1 MPAMWLPNKIV
12 DDVKDAVQ
20 VFYLPYSYCRYW
32 AEHRA
37 PGEPLVFSGW
47 YWAQGAR
54 EAGPFKSQSAC
65 FRDAWYRAVTHK
77 RPPALHADALK
88 AEQELRER
96 ALAKVVQLPVRRKR
110 KAA

>member
-1 MPAMWLPNKIV
+1 VWLPDKIIADV
-12 DDVKDAVQ
+12 DDAVQ
-20 VFYLPYSYCRYW
+20 VFYLPYSTCRYW
-32 AEHRA
+32 AENRA

-47 YWAQGAR
+47 YWAQGSR
-54 EAGPFKSQSAC
+54 EAGPFKSRSAC

-77 RPPALHADALK
+77 RPPVLHADSVK

-96 ALAKVVQLPVRRKR
+96 ALAKVVRLPVVQRRKR